1 MIYEKH
7 MFASSDRVHFI
18 HIHNT
23 EYYTNLL
30 DNPSH
35 IYQERSQLFPKQEAL
50 AQEDDGIFFSM

>member
-1 MIYEKH
+1 MRNTY
-7 MFASSDRVHFI
+7 ALNDRVHLI
-18 HIHNT
+18 HIHINDT